1 MPNDKKLIPANPGP
15 DYALRQSDAEG
26 MQRALKGVTT
36 SRSAG
41 MAHVTATRQ
50 MSKSAKGRKSHP
62 CLDC

>member
-1 MPNDKKLIPANPGP
+1 MPNDKKPIPANPGP

-26 MQRALKGVTT
+26 MQRAMKGVTT

-41 MAHVTATRQ
+41 MAHQTATKEL
-50 MSKSAKGRKSHP
+50 SKSKKSKSHP

>member
-1 MPNDKKLIPANPGP
+1 MPNDKKLVPASPGP

-26 MQRALKGVTT
+26 MKSALKGATT

-41 MAHVTATRQ
+41 MAHATAAKA
-50 MSKSAKGRKSHP
+50 MSNKKKSKSHP